1 MPVLCDLGS
10 FCPNVTF
17 LNLHQCVR
25 TRRPRRCDAEHSLP
39 PLPYSAPSNN
49 LTTTA
54 DIHNFPNLRW
64 VNMSSNNLK
73 EVNEDLCKCR
83 NLVEVDLAYN
93 NLRNPKSIMQLADLP
108 HLRRL
113 DLSQND
119 FSESDKNRIL
129 SFFRPRNPQCKVVFT
144 SELTGV
150 AAEEAAQESGGGSCC
165 AVQ

>member
-1 MPVLCDLGS
+1 M
-10 FCPNVTF
+10 
-17 LNLHQCVR
+17 
-25 TRRPRRCDAEHSLP
+25 
-39 PLPYSAPSNN
+39 
-49 LTTTA
+49 TTTA

-83 NLVEVDLAYN
+83 NLVEIDLAFN

-108 HLRRL
+108 YLRRL

-119 FSESDKNRIL
+119 FSEADKNRII

-144 SELTGV
+144 SELTGA
-150 AAEEAAQESGGGSCC
+150 AAEEASQEEGQGCC
-165 AVQ
+165 VVQ